1 METITDSDYRM
12 VQIQL
17 DSSRIIEKN
26 KQRNKK
32 RQKETRRL
40 YLYHKATE
48 ENWNDYRHEVEKIIR
63 NATKRKKKNRH
74 KAEEEPKPDI
84 NEEWE
89 LIAKAIQAA
98 ASKHIPSTKTQDSNN
113 QVRKEATKSFT
124 YSRAKVLVRIYRKG
138 SKALGQNID
147 NLERVILDAQIEHL
161 NIEYEIKILLLPEFW
176 NRQYCNEV
184 KEWQNI
190 LKGKVRKELQAEKE

>member
-1 METITDSDYRM
+1 MKSFILDSNTEGMETITDSNYGM
-12 VQIQL
+12 VWIQL
-17 DSSRIIEKN
+17 DSSEILEKN

-32 RQKETRRL
+32 GQKETRRL

-113 QVRKEATKSFT
+113 QVRKEATKSLT
-124 YSRAKVLVRIYRKG
+124 YSKAKVLGRIYRKG

-147 NLERVILDAQIEHL
+147 NLERVRLDAQIEHL
-161 NIEYEIKILLLPEFW
+161 NTEYEKKILLLPEFW
-176 NRQYCNEV
+176 NRQY
-184 KEWQNI
+184 
-190 LKGKVRKELQAEKE
+190 